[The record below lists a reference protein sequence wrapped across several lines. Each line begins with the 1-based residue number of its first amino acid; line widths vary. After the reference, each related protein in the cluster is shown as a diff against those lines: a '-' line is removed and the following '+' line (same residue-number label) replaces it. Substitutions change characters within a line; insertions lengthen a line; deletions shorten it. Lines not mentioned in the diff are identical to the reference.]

1 MSFTQFT
8 AMPVMLTYCTR
19 LVGAKITETASED
32 QHAEQE
38 GAAEDQTADKET
50 PEKPMKV
57 MVTVALNTWLPLGT
71 SDLCANSGLS
81 TESTCSGG
89 ESIRAM
95 VVDVI
100 NGPSQGQ
107 GVTTGLN
114 VDPALD
120 QGNRTR
126 WAGTNPHLTIDAH
139 NADTSLPVVRLV
151 HSQGRSETLRAP
163 PQHRIRDVFP
173 RTLSVFSCGKRLDP
187 NTLMTSTPLL
197 LTCCAR
203 LVGGMDSRLGKESA
217 HSEAMEVV
225 ETQATRS
232 TRQKRKDAEEPTSTV
247 DDRQRQ
253 RTRRDASALKGSTES
268 KGKRRAVGFCP

>member
-1 MSFTQFT
+1 
-8 AMPVMLTYCTR
+8 
-19 LVGAKITETASED
+19 
-32 QHAEQE
+32 
-38 GAAEDQTADKET
+38 
-50 PEKPMKV
+50 
-57 MVTVALNTWLPLGT
+57 
-71 SDLCANSGLS
+71 
-81 TESTCSGG
+81 
-89 ESIRAM
+89 
-95 VVDVI
+95 
-100 NGPSQGQ
+100 
-107 GVTTGLN
+107 
-114 VDPALD
+114 
-120 QGNRTR
+120 
-126 WAGTNPHLTIDAH
+126 
-139 NADTSLPVVRLV
+139 VRLV

>member
-1 MSFTQFT
+1 LTVFEADASEAAGPLQKVSPDEKILPNGAIADLGAPDAIADLGAPGAIADQGDAFKALQPLPAVSQHKKMTISGFTACGIDKQVHTWFAPELLQQVSQYHQTTPCGSLGCAIVYGDTHQGLDKDIKHTSFMSFTQFT

-50 PEKPMKV
+50 PEKPVCCAIIVLLTHPQMKV

-126 WAGTNPHLTIDAH
+126 W
-139 NADTSLPVVRLV
+139 VCVFRC
-151 HSQGRSETLRAP
+151 P
-163 PQHRIRDVFP
+163 P
-173 RTLSVFSCGKRLDP
+173 
-187 NTLMTSTPLL
+187 
-197 LTCCAR
+197 
-203 LVGGMDSRLGKESA
+203 
-217 HSEAMEVV
+217 
-225 ETQATRS
+225 
-232 TRQKRKDAEEPTSTV
+232 
-247 DDRQRQ
+247 
-253 RTRRDASALKGSTES
+253 
-268 KGKRRAVGFCP
+268 